1 MVLRSLFAWLFS
13 VFLVQSNVAAAQE
26 VYHCIPKDTR
36 AAGNWIAP
44 EIYIAYNAGE
54 VVALVDDAI
63 IQTFEEG
70 PKEAKVDTDNSKRMS
85 FSWTVKTNANQ
96 QYAVMIYR
104 LTILKADLK
113 ASFIA
118 VPQGYANTW
127 QTQGK
132 CQKIKG

>member
-1 MVLRSLFAWLFS
+1 MVLRGLFAGILS
-13 VFLVQSNVAAAQE
+13 VFLVQANVAAAQE
-26 VYHCIPKDTR
+26 VYLCKPKDTR

-44 EIYIAYNAGE
+44 EIAIAFNPGE
-54 VVALVDDAI
+54 KVALVDDAI

-70 PKEAKVDTDNSKRMS
+70 PKEAKVDTDNTKRTT
-85 FSWTVKTNANQ
+85 FSWTVETNANQ
-96 QYAVMIYR
+96 QYAIMIYR
-104 LTILKADLK
+104 LTIMKADLK

-132 CQKIKG
+132 CEKIKG